1 MTSTNASDGTSAGPV
16 VLLRLLVIDD
26 DEVDRLRIVRM
37 LRLAPEWQA
46 EIDVA
51 VDIASGVAALRSRS
65 YDCVLLDF
73 RLPDGEGPDL
83 LRQLRAN
90 EGECPPVIMQTV
102 LDHEATAV
110 AALAEGAQD
119 YLVKGRFDAVLLRR
133 AIRYAIQR
141 DQLIKERNR
150 LTRELREMLARVE
163 TLEGI
168 LPVCAW
174 CHRIKDEQGVWD
186 ALEGYIARHS
196 KARFSHGIC
205 PDCLKEHSHEF
216 GEGD

>member
-1 MTSTNASDGTSAGPV
+1 M
-16 VLLRLLVIDD
+16 
-26 DEVDRLRIVRM
+26 RIVRM

-51 VDIASGVAALRSRS
+51 VDIASGVAALRGRT

-83 LRQLRAN
+83 LRQLRAT
-90 EGECPPVIMQTV
+90 EGECPPVILQTV

-110 AALAEGAQD
+110 AALAAGAQD
-119 YLVKGRFDAVLLRR
+119 YLVKGRFDSVLLRR
-133 AIRYAIQR
+133 AIRYAIER
-141 DQLIKERNR
+141 DRLVKERNR
-150 LTRELREMLARVE
+150 LTHELQEMLGRVK

-174 CHRIKDEQGVWD
+174 CRRIKDEDGVWD
-186 ALEGYIARHS
+186 ALEGYLDRHS
-196 KARFSHGIC
+196 KAKVSHGMC
-205 PDCLKEHSHEF
+205 PDCARKYAP
-216 GEGD
+216 

>member
-1 MTSTNASDGTSAGPV
+1 MTSEIPTGVEPARAAVP
-16 VLLRLLVIDD
+16 LRLLVVDD
-26 DEVDRLRIVRM
+26 DEVDRMRIVRM

-51 VDIASGVAALRSRS
+51 VDIASGVAALRGRT

-83 LRQLRAN
+83 LRQLRAI
-90 EGECPPVIMQTV
+90 EGECPPVILQTV

-110 AALAEGAQD
+110 AALAAGAQD
-119 YLVKGRFDAVLLRR
+119 YLVKGRFDSVLLRR
-133 AIRYAIQR
+133 AIRYAIER
-141 DQLIKERNR
+141 DRLVKERNR
-150 LTRELREMLARVE
+150 LTHELQEMLGRVK

-174 CHRIKDEQGVWD
+174 CRRIKDEDGVWD
-186 ALEGYIARHS
+186 ALEGYLDRHS
-196 KARFSHGIC
+196 KAKVSHGMC
-205 PDCLKEHSHEF
+205 PDCARKYAP
-216 GEGD
+216 

>member
-1 MTSTNASDGTSAGPV
+1 MTSEIPTGVEPARAAVP
-16 VLLRLLVIDD
+16 LRLLVVDD
-26 DEVDRLRIVRM
+26 DEVDRMRIVRM

-51 VDIASGVAALRSRS
+51 VDIASGVAALWGRT

-83 LRQLRAN
+83 LRQLRAT
-90 EGECPPVIMQTV
+90 EGECPPVILQTV

-110 AALAEGAQD
+110 AALAAGAQD
-119 YLVKGRFDAVLLRR
+119 YLVKGRFDSVLLRR
-133 AIRYAIQR
+133 AIRYAIER
-141 DQLIKERNR
+141 DRLVKERNR
-150 LTRELREMLARVE
+150 LTHELKEMLGRVK

-174 CHRIKDEQGVWD
+174 CRRIKDEDGVWD
-186 ALEGYIARHS
+186 ALEGYLDRHS
-196 KARFSHGIC
+196 KAKVSHGMC
-205 PDCLKEHSHEF
+205 PDCARKYAP
-216 GEGD
+216 

>member
-1 MTSTNASDGTSAGPV
+1 MTSEIPTGVEPARAAVP
-16 VLLRLLVIDD
+16 LRLLVVDD
-26 DEVDRLRIVRM
+26 DEVDRMRIVRM

-51 VDIASGVAALRSRS
+51 VDIASGVAALRGRT

-83 LRQLRAN
+83 LRQLRAT
-90 EGECPPVIMQTV
+90 EGECPPVILQTV

-110 AALAEGAQD
+110 AALAAGAQD
-119 YLVKGRFDAVLLRR
+119 YLVKGRFDSVLLRR
-133 AIRYAIQR
+133 AIRYAIER
-141 DQLIKERNR
+141 DRLVKERNR
-150 LTRELREMLARVE
+150 LTHELQEMLGRVK

-174 CHRIKDEQGVWD
+174 CRRIKDEDGVWD
-186 ALEGYIARHS
+186 ALEGYLDRHS
-196 KARFSHGIC
+196 KAKVSHGMC
-205 PDCLKEHSHEF
+205 PDCARKYAP
-216 GEGD
+216 